1 MLLSLMS
8 VQVYVPTTISSWTAL
23 AGATQAFDGNGGWGD
38 VFNAKYDWDASATMP
53 AQHIGKPVRSLTY
66 YYPNDSVNY
75 GKKVRYLD
83 LYYWDGAKWVFHKT
97 FTSTAP
103 TVGGPTFETHELADY
118 MPNPTGRIR
127 VVGRG
132 SWDQY
137 SYRWVTEIR
146 VTV

>member
-1 MLLSLMS
+1 MLLNLTN
-8 VQVYVPTTISSWTAL
+8 VAVYVPEIVSSWTNL
-23 AGATQAFDGNGGWGD
+23 GGTTQAFDGMGS
-38 VFNAKYDWDASATMP
+38 VYNAKADWDAQATMP
-53 AQHIGKPVRSLTY
+53 LQHVGKPVRSLTY
-66 YYPNDSVNY
+66 YYVNDSINY

-97 FTSTAP
+97 FNSTAP
-103 TVGGPTFETHELADY
+103 RVGGPSSETHELTEY

-127 VVGRG
+127 VVGRD

-137 SYRWVTEIR
+137 GYRWVSEIR

>member
-1 MLLSLMS
+1 MLLNLTNNA
-8 VQVYVPTTISSWTAL
+8 VYVPEIVSSWTNL
-23 AGATQAFDGNGGWGD
+23 GGTTQAFDGMGS
-38 VFNAKYDWDASATMP
+38 VYNAKADWDAQATMP
-53 AQHIGKPVRSLTY
+53 LRHVGKPVRSLTY
-66 YYPNDSVNY
+66 FYVNDSINY

-97 FTSTAP
+97 FNSTAP
-103 TVGGPTFETHELADY
+103 RVGGPTSETHELAEY

-137 SYRWVTEIR
+137 TYRWVSEIR